1 MWEGSQAPWRMYE
14 MIAIRS
20 EREIDLLR
28 QANAIVAKA
37 HQCAYKMIQPGVST
51 RDIDK
56 EVEKIIRESGGYPA
70 FKGYRG
76 FPAATCISLEE
87 EVVHGIPGKRKLR
100 AGDIVSVDIGVCYK
114 GYYGD
119 AAATHPCGAVD
130 ALRLKLMDVTDVA
143 LARAIRV
150 AHAGNYLNDIG
161 VIIEQTS
168 HDAGF
173 DVVRDFVGHGIGLEM
188 HEDPQI
194 LNFDNGSPGPRLKT
208 GMVLAIEPMITAG
221 DGAVRVKKD
230 GWTVVTR
237 DGKPS
242 AHFEHSIV
250 VREDAGEILSWCD
263 VPRWGDRQ
271 D

>member
-1 MWEGSQAPWRMYE
+1 

-37 HQCAYKMIQPGVST
+37 HRAAYEMMQPGVTT
-51 RDIDK
+51 REIDK
-56 EVEKIIRESGGYPA
+56 AVESVIVSEGARPA

-76 FPAATCISLEE
+76 FPAATCISFEE

-100 AGDIVSVDIGVCYK
+100 SGEIISIDIGACYK

-119 AAATHPCGAVD
+119 AAVTHACGVVD
-130 ALRLKLMDVTDVA
+130 ALRMKLLDVTDLA
-143 LARAIRV
+143 LSRAIRM
-150 AHAGNYLNDIG
+150 ARDGNFLNDIG
-161 VIIEQTS
+161 IVVEQTS
-168 HDAGF
+168 REAGF

-188 HEDPQI
+188 HEEPQI
-194 LNFDNGSPGPRLKT
+194 LNYDNGSPGPRLKT

-221 DGAVRVKKD
+221 RGAVRVKKD

-242 AHFEHSIV
+242 AHFEHSVV
-250 VREDAGEILSWCD
+250 VRESGGDILSWCD
-263 VPRWGDRQ
+263 SPRWGERSD
-271 D
+271 

>member
-1 MWEGSQAPWRMYE
+1 

-28 QANAIVAKA
+28 QANAIVVKA
-37 HQCAYKMIQPGVST
+37 HEIASEMIQPGVTT
-51 RDIDK
+51 REIDK
-56 EVEKIIRESGGYPA
+56 AVESTIREAGAKPA

-76 FPAATCISLEE
+76 FPAATCISFEE

-100 AGDIVSVDIGVCYK
+100 AGEIVSIDIGSCYK

-119 AAATHPCGAVD
+119 AAVTHACGMVD
-130 ALRLKLMDVTDVA
+130 AVRMKLLDVTDLA
-143 LARAIRV
+143 LSRAVRV
-150 AHAGNYLNDIG
+150 ARVGNCLNDVGI
-161 VIIEQTS
+161 VIEQTCRE
-168 HDAGF
+168 AGF

-194 LNFDNGSPGPRLKT
+194 MNFDNGSPGPRLKK
-208 GMVLAIEPMITAG
+208 GMVLAIEPMVTAG
-221 DGAVRVKKD
+221 SGAVRVQKD

-242 AHFEHSIV
+242 AHFEHSLV
-250 VREDAGEILSWCD
+250 VRESGGEILS
-263 VPRWGDRQ
+263 RSEMLHWGERSD
-271 D
+271 

>member
-1 MWEGSQAPWRMYE
+1 

-20 EREIDLLR
+20 EREIALLLE
-28 QANAIVAKA
+28 ANKIVVKA
-37 HQCAYKMIQPGVST
+37 HQMAHKMIQPGVVT
-51 RDIDK
+51 CDIDCA
-56 EVEKIIRESGGYPA
+56 VEKVILENGGRPA

-76 FPAATCISLEE
+76 FPASTCISSEQ

-100 AGDIVSVDIGVCYK
+100 AGEIVSVDIGVCYK

-119 AAATHPCGAVD
+119 AAVTHCCGDVD
-130 ALRLKLMDVTDVA
+130 ALRSRLIHVTDLA
-143 LARAIRV
+143 LSRAIRV
-150 AHAGNYLNDIG
+150 ARTGNCLNDIG
-161 VIIEQTS
+161 VVIEMTS
-168 HDAGF
+168 RDAGF

-194 LNFDNGSPGPRLKT
+194 LNYDNRSPGPKLKT
-208 GMVLAIEPMITAG
+208 GMVLAIEPMVTAG
-221 DGAVRVKKD
+221 SGEVRVRKD

-250 VREDAGEILSWCD
+250 VREDGGEILSWSD
-263 VPRWGDRQ
+263 APRWGDRR